1 MPEPTDAA
9 EPLDG
14 DSKDGATSFLES
26 LGLSKVSQS
35 PRHAVAGP
43 VPGGPALV
51 TQRAP
56 KAPALSEVASARTA
70 RQAARPGLYRRLRD
84 EVGTAD
90 PRAEVLETVRERI
103 HRRVITELGP
113 VFYNSVV
120 DPK

>member
-43 VPGGPALV
+43 AQAAPPLLRSGRQRHPLCQRSPALA
-51 TQRAP
+51 QLGR
-56 KAPALSEVASARTA
+56 
-70 RQAARPGLYRRLRD
+70 
-84 EVGTAD
+84 
-90 PRAEVLETVRERI
+90 PRARACTDGCATRLALPT
-103 HRRVITELGP
+103 LGLRYWRLC
-113 VFYNSVV
+113 VNGYTAG
-120 DPK
+120 